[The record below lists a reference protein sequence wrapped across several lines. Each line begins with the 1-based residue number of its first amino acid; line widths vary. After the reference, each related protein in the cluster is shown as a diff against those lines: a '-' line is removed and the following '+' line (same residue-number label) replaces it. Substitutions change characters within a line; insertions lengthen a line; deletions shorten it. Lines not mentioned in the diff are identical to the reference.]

1 MTGEG
6 RMERRM
12 MAFNTREERAGNT
25 LGHRIMVKHSDFTLT
40 KSWKS
45 LEDSEPQSN
54 TVLLTF

>member
-12 MAFNTREERAGNT
+12 MAFKTREERAGNT
-25 LGHRIMVKHSDFTLT
+25 LGHRSHGQMLRFYSD

-45 LEDSEPQSN
+45 LEDSEPRSD